1 MVQSLRTEYGM
12 LYLVPQIIPPLV
24 SLIRNIRALGIQV
37 VKEVSTTF
45 GDPPKG
51 IIHLHHHRL
60 STLLQ
65 RSLPQMHTYIHTY
78 IPCKFTALEVDCL
91 NYFHFFRFLS
101 LSQIGA
107 ALTPNLCSSVLYC
120 HR

>member
-12 LYLVPQIIPPLV
+12 LYLAPQIIPPLV

-65 RSLPQMHTYIHTY
+65 RSLPQMHTIHTYIHTY
-78 IPCKFTALEVDCL
+78 PA
-91 NYFHFFRFLS
+91 S
-101 LSQIGA
+101 SQ
-107 ALTPNLCSSVLYC
+107 
-120 HR
+120 HWR